1 MGGKST
7 SSAVAGWSAVTTPFG
22 ARRFLAVRSLSMSRD
37 EATLLDLERAAR
49 LIIEFTRG
57 MDAEDFLDDVKTQ
70 SAVLH
75 QLLVLG
81 EAVKRLSPAFR
92 GRYPSIPWAL
102 IAGMRDNLIHE
113 YDTVDL
119 DEVWSTAERDVPR
132 LLLSLNLPLPPDETG
147 DRNLRVMIGTTGCRT
162 TSTPLPITPPP
173 HPGNSDSP
181 YTPTAVSSAARARAG
196 SPPASAQLCRSP
208 PARGSR
214 PGRAP
219 PRG

>member
-1 MGGKST
+1 
-7 SSAVAGWSAVTTPFG
+7 
-22 ARRFLAVRSLSMSRD
+22 MSRD

-49 LIIEFTRG
+49 LIIDFTRG
-57 MDAEDFLDDVKTQ
+57 MDVEDFLDDVKTQ

-92 GRYPSIPWAL
+92 GRYPNIPWSL

-132 LLLSLNLPLPPDETG
+132 LLLSLNLPLLPDETG
-147 DRNLRVMIGTTGCRT
+147 DRT
-162 TSTPLPITPPP
+162 
-173 HPGNSDSP
+173 
-181 YTPTAVSSAARARAG
+181 
-196 SPPASAQLCRSP
+196 
-208 PARGSR
+208 
-214 PGRAP
+214 
-219 PRG
+219 